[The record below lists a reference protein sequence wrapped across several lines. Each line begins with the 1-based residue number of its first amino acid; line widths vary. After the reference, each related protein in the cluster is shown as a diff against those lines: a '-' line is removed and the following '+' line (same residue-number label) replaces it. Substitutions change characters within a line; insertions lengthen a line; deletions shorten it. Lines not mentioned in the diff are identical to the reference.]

1 MNRNSLHN
9 QFITTTQHRTTES
22 ELCNQQNNTGI
33 DTVQSSVQ
41 MTPICI
47 YNRVKGKLID
57 IEG

>member
-1 MNRNSLHN
+1 MNRISLHN
-9 QFITTTQHRTTES
+9 QFITTTQHRTES

-33 DTVQSSVQ
+33 DTVQSSIQ
-41 MTPICI
+41 ITPICI